1 MDRDTYVEKM
11 KAKIDEWNAE
21 ISKQE
26 AKARVAQADMKLKY
40 EDQVTEM
47 KAQRDAFEAKL
58 REARESNEKAWDD
71 MRDGFEKA
79 WHDMARAFDSAMK
92 R

>member
-1 MDRDTYVEKM
+1 MDRDAYVEKM

-21 ISKQE
+21 IAKQE
-26 AKARVAQADMKLKY
+26 AKARAARADMTHKY
-40 EDQVTEM
+40 QEQLEEM

-58 REARESNEKAWDD
+58 RKARESNEKVWGDIQ
-71 MRDGFEKA
+71 DGFDKA
-79 WHDMARAFDSAMK
+79 WRDMAAAFDSAMK

>member
-21 ISKQE
+21 IAKQE
-26 AKARVAQADMKLKY
+26 AKSRAAQADMKQSYQKQL
-40 EDQVTEM
+40 EEM
-47 KAQRDAFEAKL
+47 KAQRDAFEEKL
-58 REARESNEKAWDD
+58 REARDSNEKAWGDI
-71 MRDGFEKA
+71 RDGVEKA
-79 WHDMARAFDSAMK
+79 WRDMAEAFDNAMK